1 VLQIGPE
8 EYHSHGVLG
17 IVCCIELPPPVARGL
32 SFWLLVEFG
41 FDFGGF
47 LLRAGD
53 WIGWFRPPNGNP
65 RTVQVVHEVLIAS
78 LFNEGGAHSDGET
91 SGGRLLVLAVHFD
104 EV

>member
-1 VLQIGPE
+1 
-8 EYHSHGVLG
+8 
-17 IVCCIELPPPVARGL
+17 VAHGL
-32 SFWLLVEFG
+32 SFRPLAEFG

-47 LLRAGD
+47 LLRADD

-65 RTVQVVHEVLIAS
+65 RTVRVVHEVLIAS
-78 LFNEGGAHSDGET
+78 LFNKGGVHSSGET